1 MGLKGNLSS
10 LKGLKQTIRA
20 LPVTIAADVAKRAA
34 PALTSEA
41 RDAFVSNTTVY
52 GESRPAGVHGQP
64 LSLVQSGATRDAL
77 RFVSI
82 GTIVRCVLPTRW
94 ARFLIGKYAILPNG
108 ALPVGWSKSL
118 AQEFAETKVK
128 P

>member
-20 LPVTIAADVAKRAA
+20 LPVTVAADVAKRAA
-34 PALTSEA
+34 PALSSEA
-41 RDAFVSNTTVY
+41 RGAFDSGQTVY
-52 GESRPAGVHGQP
+52 GEARPAGVDGRQ
-64 LSLVQSGATRDAL
+64 LTLVKSGATRDAL

-94 ARFLIGKYAILPNG
+94 APYLIGKYSILPNG
-108 ALPVGWSKSL
+108 ALPVGWSKRLS
-118 AQEFAETKVK
+118 AVVADTKVK